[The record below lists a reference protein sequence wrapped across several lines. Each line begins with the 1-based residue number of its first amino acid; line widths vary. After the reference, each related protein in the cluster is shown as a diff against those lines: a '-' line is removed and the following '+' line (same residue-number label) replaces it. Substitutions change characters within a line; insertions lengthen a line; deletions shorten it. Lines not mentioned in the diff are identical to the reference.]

1 MTMPV
6 VNCDAFAFSIPGL
19 ELYDSYSFFCKEYHR
34 VFYGRLYETI
44 QDCSK
49 YSLLLGLSASL
60 VADAVIVLG
69 ISVWAIAIIKKSGVG
84 SSSQTQSPIVIY
96 PSANLVCFT

>member
-1 MTMPV
+1 MPV

-19 ELYDSYSFFCKEYHR
+19 ELYDSFSFFCKEYTR
-34 VFYGRLYETI
+34 
-44 QDCSK
+44 DCSK